1 MRAATGWQF
10 LDDPGGRA
18 AGGPA
23 LTLSGGIAMVGGPA
37 RVRQALMLLLATVPG
52 ERVMRPGYGCPLDR
66 LMFAPNDDTTAG
78 LAIHYVRQSVQRW
91 LPEVEII
98 RLDAG
103 RDPSGPPERLWIW
116 LDYRIRAAQL
126 DDRLALSLNLDGE
139 PPDAVAQTGATD
151 RGHRTGATEP
161 GGPR

>member
-1 MRAATGWQF
+1 MRAATGWRF
-10 LDDPGGRA
+10 FDGPGAGQ

-23 LTLSGGIAMVGGPA
+23 LTLAGGIAIVGGPA

-52 ERVMRPGYGCPLDR
+52 ERVMRPDYGCPLDR

-78 LAIHYVRQSVQRW
+78 LAIHYVRQSVGRW
-91 LPEVEII
+91 LPEVQIL

-103 RDPSGPPERLWIW
+103 RDPSGPAGRLWIW

-126 DDRLALSLNLDGE
+126 DDRLTLSLDLDGA
-139 PPDAVAQTGATD
+139 PPDAPPQTGGRD
-151 RGHRTGATEP
+151 ETG
-161 GGPR
+161 

>member
-1 MRAATGWQF
+1 MRAATGWRF
-10 LDDPGGRA
+10 FDDVPGGLS
-18 AGGPA
+18 GGPA

-91 LPEVEII
+91 LPEVQII

-103 RDPSGPPERLWIW
+103 RDPSGPPARLWIW
-116 LDYRIRAAQL
+116 LDYRIRAAQT
-126 DDRLALSLNLDGE
+126 DDRLALSLDLDG
-139 PPDAVAQTGATD
+139 PPSDAAPPTG
-151 RGHRTGATEP
+151 GHDET
-161 GGPR
+161 